1 TRAAGESAEPALL
14 WREVALLA
22 QASDDAPGEV
32 EAWQRALGR
41 DATVAAEAAPRL
53 LSLGRALA
61 DARPELAEAA
71 LREATR
77 SGATPDAVEAWRTL
91 SRMERR
97 RGRLDAASEAL
108 LAAAELAPEPLRADV
123 LLERAELAE
132 ERGDSAGAADSYRRV
147 LKISP
152 RHPRALPRLRGLL
165 EHAGDWPSV
174 VELLELEAERA
185 PRERGATL
193 FTELGTLLDERMGRG
208 EAAEAA
214 FRRAVQLD
222 DEASRPMERLVSLQ
236 LRRGAWT
243 EASPFVQRLATLLPP
258 DRAAA
263 LFRQAAQLAS
273 GAHDGAAALALRRQA
288 HALVP
293 ATGDELAELA
303 LSLYARGSHA
313 EALPLLAAVAAAV
326 DQGSRPAREPEV
338 LLAHADLLAESGDLA
353 QAETALRRL
362 ADRPD
367 APASAVERLAEL
379 RARTDPREAIE
390 LLAAHQLRQPPSD
403 EVGRALLKLGE
414 RAAAD
419 PELAERLLLGAA
431 SALPDPLAAH
441 QARVALHRETGRSGA
456 LLAALQASADAA
468 LRTGDVAL
476 ASRSFEEVADVASRS
491 DRAEEALEALARLRG
506 TLESAGRKADAAA
519 VERRRASLFLE
530 GRGDATAASAA
541 LARAFELA
549 PDVDTAGQLADLAA
563 RRGDTRARAGWLRRA
578 VPLLAGGDSRA
589 TALVQVAELHAGPL
603 GDESEAESLVRDALA
618 EVPGHPAAEAL
629 LIQLLERSGRGADL
643 AAYYVAAARAR
654 SEGAARAH
662 LLRRAAGLY
671 HALGK
676 PEAALDALSAAHG
689 FAPNDASI
697 TAELADLL
705 VSRGQEADA
714 APFDALL
721 LQGDPFH
728 PAYDRHVARLQAAG
742 DGVALGRLEAARAER
757 QVGAEAARSWLRAA
771 EALRSG
777 GREDDA
783 RASEDRAFDQAP
795 ELDVAFAAR
804 RARVEGDVR
813 ALAEL

>member
-1 TRAAGESAEPALL
+1 HGLR
-14 WREVALLA
+14 
-22 QASDDAPGEV
+22 
-32 EAWQRALGR
+32 QRAG

-303 LSLYARGSHA
+303 LSLYAGGSHA

-390 LLAAHQLRQPPSD
+390 LLAAYQLRQPPSD

-414 RAAAD
+414 RAAAELAD

-476 ASRSFEEVADVASRS
+476 ASRSFEELADVASRS

-506 TLESAGRKADAAA
+506 MLESAGRKADAAA

-578 VPLLAGGDSRA
+578 VPLLAGGESRA
-589 TALVQVAELHAGPL
+589 TALV
-603 GDESEAESLVRDALA
+603 
-618 EVPGHPAAEAL
+618 
-629 LIQLLERSGRGADL
+629 
-643 AAYYVAAARAR
+643 
-654 SEGAARAH
+654 
-662 LLRRAAGLY
+662 
-671 HALGK
+671 
-676 PEAALDALSAAHG
+676 
-689 FAPNDASI
+689 
-697 TAELADLL
+697 
-705 VSRGQEADA
+705 
-714 APFDALL
+714 
-721 LQGDPFH
+721 
-728 PAYDRHVARLQAAG
+728 
-742 DGVALGRLEAARAER
+742 
-757 QVGAEAARSWLRAA
+757 
-771 EALRSG
+771 
-777 GREDDA
+777 
-783 RASEDRAFDQAP
+783 
-795 ELDVAFAAR
+795 
-804 RARVEGDVR
+804 
-813 ALAEL
+813 